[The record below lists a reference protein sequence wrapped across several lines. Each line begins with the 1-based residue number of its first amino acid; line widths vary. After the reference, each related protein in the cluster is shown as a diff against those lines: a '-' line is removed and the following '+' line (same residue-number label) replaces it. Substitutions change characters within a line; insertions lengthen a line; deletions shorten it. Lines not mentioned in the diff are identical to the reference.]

1 MVPACIYPQLDP
13 IRGVEHFK
21 QRSGFGTAGVFS
33 GDFLSSLGGH
43 IELKNVAHK
52 KLISF
57 GTYKLIPYLHKN
69 LFTIFHYIYNVAVFL

>member
-13 IRGVEHFK
+13 IRGVEHSK

-43 IELKNVAHK
+43 IE
-52 KLISF
+52 
-57 GTYKLIPYLHKN
+57 
-69 LFTIFHYIYNVAVFL
+69 